1 MEQLAEV
8 ENQISLKK
16 ISDLM
21 QRGIG
26 KEVVIGTMTM
36 IETNTNNGM
45 VIGLESVIAL
55 GAMMKTVKGDM
66 SIHVFMI
73 GQGMVSMAEIE
84 AERENWRIMSKKKKG
99 RVIRIR
105 KRVVILMGIEIWRCV
120 EPLAILQLL
129 TRPHIKTQGN

>member
-1 MEQLAEV
+1 
-8 ENQISLKK
+8 
-16 ISDLM
+16 M

-36 IETNTNNGM
+36 IETNTNNGT
-45 VIGLESVIAL
+45 VIGPESVIAL

-84 AERENWRIMSKKKKG
+84 AEKENWRIMSKKKKG

-105 KRVVILMGIEIWRCV
+105 KRVMLLMRDRDWEMCGTISNPTIVDKASYQNSRK
-120 EPLAILQLL
+120 LN
-129 TRPHIKTQGN
+129 G